1 MDYTPNYATYSYNE
15 LVDAYNNIDAEKYPE
30 RFQQLKEYIDNFH
43 ERQQQQTK
51 AEDNKFAYQEHID
64 PFDFR
69 GNTKEFFSIWIVNV
83 FLTIVTLGIYSAWAK
98 VRTTTYFYSNT
109 FLDESS
115 FRYHAQPL
123 QILRGRLIA
132 VVLFIAYYASGY
144 ISTTALFVTIGVIA
158 IAMPAFIVMSLAF
171 KMRNSSYRNVHFTFA
186 KDFRKAY
193 TIFAVPFLAFAIT
206 IILNIQFQEQ
216 MMDANQEVSSF
227 DVFLGMLPFLLFLL
241 FPAFEYFLLQY
252 RVNQSGFGTERFNF
266 DSKIRSLYGIYVP
279 GFFLFMIA
287 AFGMMF
293 LIGVL
298 TSLFSSDSD
307 GGAPS
312 IYAVWIMMIP
322 MAIVYLGFFA
332 YIQTKRTNLVYNST
346 SIAGHQIH
354 SELSVTDMFGL
365 YLTNTLGIMVSLG
378 LLVPWAMIRTAKY
391 KLSKITIISEDRI
404 SEFVAGQ
411 SKDQSAIGEEIG
423 DLFDIGI
430 GV

>member
-1 MDYTPNYATYSYNE
+1 MDYTPNYENYTYNE
-15 LVDAYNNIDAEKYPE
+15 LVDAFNNIDADKYPE
-30 RFQQLKEYIDNFH
+30 RYQQLKEYIDNFD
-43 ERQQQQTK
+43 ERQRHQSR
-51 AEDNKFAYQEHID
+51 AVENKFAYQEHID
-64 PFDFR
+64 PFEFR
-69 GNTKEFFSIWIVNV
+69 GETKEFFSIWIVNV

-109 FLDESS
+109 ILDESS

-132 VVLFIAYYASGY
+132 VALFIAYYASGY
-144 ISTTALFVTIGVIA
+144 ISSTALFITIGVIGL
-158 IAMPAFIVMSLAF
+158 AMPAFIVMSLAF
-171 KMRNSSYRNVHFTFA
+171 KMRNSSYRNVRFTFA

-206 IILNIQFQEQ
+206 IIMNIQLQDQ
-216 MMDANQEVSSF
+216 IMDSSQEVTSL
-227 DVFLGMLPFLLFLL
+227 DVFLGFLPFLIFLL
-241 FPAFEYFLLQY
+241 YPVFEYFLLQY
-252 RVNQSGFGTERFNF
+252 RVQQSGFGTERFNF
-266 DSKIRSLYGIYVP
+266 DSSIRSLYGIYLP
-279 GFFLFMIA
+279 GFFLFFIA

-298 TSLFSSDSD
+298 TSLFSSGSD

-312 IYAVWIMMIP
+312 IYAVWLMMIP
-322 MAIVYLGFFA
+322 MAFVYLGFFA
-332 YIQTKRTNLVYNST
+332 YIQTKRTNLVYNAT
-346 SIAGHQIH
+346 SISGHKIN

-391 KLSKITIISEDRI
+391 KLSKITVISEDRI
-404 SEFVAGQ
+404 SEFVASQ
-411 SKDQSAIGEEIG
+411 SKDQSAVGEEIG